1 MKNDNALL
9 VEVINCIMSDI
20 SPHTATEKCMENLMM
35 AEPSYE
41 EMDQCHSSEKGE
53 NLLHDFGVQTEAL
66 NPSCYFIPWITID
79 NVQYSKIFTF
89 THTQKKIVLEVFDNN
104 IFFKYLGLG

>member
-1 MKNDNALL
+1 
-9 VEVINCIMSDI
+9 MSDI
-20 SPHTATEKCMENLMM
+20 SPHTATEKCMENLMI

-53 NLLHDFGVQTEAL
+53 NLLHDFGVQTDAL

-79 NVQYSKIFTF
+79 NVQYSRSP
-89 THTQKKIVLEVFDNN
+89 KKMNSFRSV
-104 IFFKYLGLG
+104 